1 MVKYCQITK
10 KRLTATMSKVTVR
23 EAALL
28 TGKSRE
34 TINNATKDGTISFT
48 KNARKH
54 KVIDIAELQRVYPIV
69 KSIDE
74 IKKSDSVKT
83 SQNLTVKDQSSL
95 KQENAVLKERVENL
109 SRERDLQKEERDRER
124 RQLESEIENLRSSI
138 ERTQDQHGKAMLLLT
153 DQRKQE
159 ESRGIQEV
167 ERDKKIEA
175 LDEMIKQL
183 RVRNKRVVEELR
195 DHKNR
200 SLWKR
205 IFG

>member
-1 MVKYCQITK
+1 
-10 KRLTATMSKVTVR
+10 MSKVTVR